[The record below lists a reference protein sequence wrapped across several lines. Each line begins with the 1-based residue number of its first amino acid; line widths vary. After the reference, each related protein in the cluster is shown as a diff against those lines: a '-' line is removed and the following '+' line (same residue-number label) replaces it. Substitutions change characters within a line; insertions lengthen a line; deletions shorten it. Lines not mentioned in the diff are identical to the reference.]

1 MSTVIGKGGN
11 VALGGGRLHVTVAP
25 AGIDLSVLCV
35 RDHGKVGDDSEFV
48 FYNQPVSPDGA
59 VRLTDG
65 AICIDLPSVGPV
77 TDRLVVA
84 ASVDNGVFGGI
95 PLAVRIT
102 EDGGLAHD
110 LPITGLSSETTVIL
124 GEVYRRANG
133 WKLRNVAQ
141 GYATGLAGLATD
153 FGISVDDEAEARG
166 VASPAA
172 QHFSPSS
179 VQPAASHTPAY
190 GQPPIPP
197 TGSPASASFGQPPI
211 PPTGSPASAS
221 FGQPP
226 TASPHAGSFGQPPV
240 PPTGSPAGASFGQ
253 RPTAP
258 PHAASFGQPPV
269 PPAGPT
275 AGASF
280 GHPPAAPPH
289 ASFGEPPVPPAGPTA
304 GASFG
309 QPPTGPSSGANFGAP
324 PGPYQAG
331 TQPFPPPPAPPGG
344 SSPGQPPAA
353 PPHAGSPAG
362 SPPGATFGT
371 PPGSYQAGAQ
381 PFPPPP
387 PPPTGTSPAASFGSS
402 ADSYQAAPQSF
413 PPPPVPPGGASFGS
427 PPDSRAAQAFPLPA
441 SPQGMPPQS
450 PPQPGTPPPGVNF
463 TKGAVTLTKNAPP
476 VLLEKAPVI
485 RLRVAWASGT
495 DYEAY
500 ALIVLNTG
508 EVVHVATF
516 DAKDTPANPQY
527 RDLVRHLGDRGR
539 GHVRRGGGQ
548 TEEIIEVRFAPE
560 IVAIVP
566 VAYSAINNGTG
577 SFFKYRVS
585 LAIENGADQV
595 VIPADQAK
603 KSSWIFT
610 CVPGIVYNRPEG
622 VLIERLELYS
632 KRFSEF
638 RPAAFLQPDGR
649 VEVRMDK
656 GPINQF
662 KADRT

>member
-1 MSTVIGKGGN
+1 MSSVIGKGGN

-65 AICIDLPSVGPV
+65 AISIDLPSVGAV

-124 GEVYRRANG
+124 GEVYRRANS

-153 FGISVDDEAEARG
+153 FGISVDDEPHSANTA
-166 VASPAA
+166 AA
-172 QHFSPSS
+172 QHC
-179 VQPAASHTPAY
+179 AS
-190 GQPPIPP
+190 
-197 TGSPASASFGQPPI
+197 
-211 PPTGSPASAS
+211 
-221 FGQPP
+221 
-226 TASPHAGSFGQPPV
+226 
-240 PPTGSPAGASFGQ
+240 
-253 RPTAP
+253 
-258 PHAASFGQPPV
+258 
-269 PPAGPT
+269 
-275 AGASF
+275 
-280 GHPPAAPPH
+280 
-289 ASFGEPPVPPAGPTA
+289 
-304 GASFG
+304 
-309 QPPTGPSSGANFGAP
+309 
-324 PGPYQAG
+324 
-331 TQPFPPPPAPPGG
+331 
-344 SSPGQPPAA
+344 
-353 PPHAGSPAG
+353 
-362 SPPGATFGT
+362 FGT
-371 PPGSYQAGAQ
+371 PPD
-381 PFPPPP
+381 P
-387 PPPTGTSPAASFGSS
+387 
-402 ADSYQAAPQSF
+402 YQAAPQRF
-413 PPPPVPPGGASFGS
+413 PSPPAPPAGSTSGS
-427 PPDSRAAQAFPLPA
+427 PPDPRAAQAFSPTS
-441 SPQGMPPQS
+441 SPQGIPPQ
-450 PPQPGTPPPGVNF
+450 TPPPGVNF
-463 TKGAVTLTKNAPP
+463 SKGAVTLTKNAPP
-476 VLLEKAPVI
+476 VLLEKSPVI

-500 ALIVLNTG
+500 ALVVLNTG

-539 GHVRRGGGQ
+539 GHVRSGGGQ
-548 TEEIIEVRFAPE
+548 AEEIIEVRFAPE

-638 RPAAFLQPDGR
+638 RPAAFLRPDGR
-649 VEVRMDK
+649 VEVKMDK

>member
-1 MSTVIGKGGN
+1 MSSVISKGGN

-65 AICIDLPSVGPV
+65 AICIDLPSVGAV

-141 GYATGLAGLATD
+141 GYASGLAGLATD
-153 FGISVDDEAEARG
+153 FGISVDDE
-166 VASPAA
+166 PAA
-172 QHFSPSS
+172 QAIPS
-179 VQPAASHTPAY
+179 VA
-190 GQPPIPP
+190 
-197 TGSPASASFGQPPI
+197 
-211 PPTGSPASAS
+211 
-221 FGQPP
+221 
-226 TASPHAGSFGQPPV
+226 
-240 PPTGSPAGASFGQ
+240 
-253 RPTAP
+253 
-258 PHAASFGQPPV
+258 
-269 PPAGPT
+269 
-275 AGASF
+275 
-280 GHPPAAPPH
+280 
-289 ASFGEPPVPPAGPTA
+289 
-304 GASFG
+304 
-309 QPPTGPSSGANFGAP
+309 
-324 PGPYQAG
+324 
-331 TQPFPPPPAPPGG
+331 
-344 SSPGQPPAA
+344 
-353 PPHAGSPAG
+353 
-362 SPPGATFGT
+362 
-371 PPGSYQAGAQ
+371 
-381 PFPPPP
+381 
-387 PPPTGTSPAASFGSS
+387 
-402 ADSYQAAPQSF
+402 QSF
-413 PPPPVPPGGASFGS
+413 PPPPAQMSPAPPPGT
-427 PPDSRAAQAFPLPA
+427 
-441 SPQGMPPQS
+441 MPPQQPVM
-450 PPQPGTPPPGVNF
+450 PPHPMTPPPPPGVNF

-500 ALIVLNTG
+500 ALVVLKTG

-577 SFFKYRVS
+577 SFFKYRVT

-595 VIPADQAK
+595 AIPADQAK

-638 RPAAFLQPDGR
+638 RPAASLKPDGR

-656 GPINQF
+656 GPINQY
-662 KADRT
+662 KADRS

>member
-1 MSTVIGKGGN
+1 MSSVISKGGN

-65 AICIDLPSVGPV
+65 AICIDLPSVGAV

-141 GYATGLAGLATD
+141 GYASGLAGLATD
-153 FGISVDDEAEARG
+153 FGISVDDE
-166 VASPAA
+166 P
-172 QHFSPSS
+172 
-179 VQPAASHTPAY
+179 
-190 GQPPIPP
+190 
-197 TGSPASASFGQPPI
+197 
-211 PPTGSPASAS
+211 
-221 FGQPP
+221 
-226 TASPHAGSFGQPPV
+226 
-240 PPTGSPAGASFGQ
+240 
-253 RPTAP
+253 AP
-258 PHAASFGQPPV
+258 PHPM
-269 PPAGPT
+269 
-275 AGASF
+275 
-280 GHPPAAPPH
+280 
-289 ASFGEPPVPPAGPTA
+289 
-304 GASFG
+304 
-309 QPPTGPSSGANFGAP
+309 
-324 PGPYQAG
+324 
-331 TQPFPPPPAPPGG
+331 
-344 SSPGQPPAA
+344 
-353 PPHAGSPAG
+353 
-362 SPPGATFGT
+362 T
-371 PPGSYQAGAQ
+371 PP
-381 PFPPPP
+381 
-387 PPPTGTSPAASFGSS
+387 
-402 ADSYQAAPQSF
+402 
-413 PPPPVPPGGASFGS
+413 
-427 PPDSRAAQAFPLPA
+427 
-441 SPQGMPPQS
+441 
-450 PPQPGTPPPGVNF
+450 PPPGVNF

-500 ALIVLNTG
+500 ALVVLKTG

-577 SFFKYRVS
+577 SFFKYRVT

-595 VIPADQAK
+595 AIPADQAK

-638 RPAAFLQPDGR
+638 RPAASLQPDGR

-656 GPINQF
+656 GPINQY
-662 KADRT
+662 KADRS

>member
-1 MSTVIGKGGN
+1 MSSVIGKGGN

-124 GEVYRRANG
+124 GEVYRRASG

-141 GYATGLAGLATD
+141 GYASGLAGLATD
-153 FGISVDDEAEARG
+153 FGISVDDESPSANHD
-166 VASPAA
+166 VAQPFSSPAQSA
-172 QHFSPSS
+172 VP
-179 VQPAASHTPAY
+179 HTPAF
-190 GQPPIPP
+190 GQPHVPSA
-197 TGSPASASFGQPPI
+197 GSSGTSFGQPP
-211 PPTGSPASAS
+211 
-221 FGQPP
+221 
-226 TASPHAGSFGQPPV
+226 AGS
-240 PPTGSPAGASFGQ
+240 
-253 RPTAP
+253 
-258 PHAASFGQPPV
+258 PHAASFGQPPTR
-269 PPAGPT
+269 PT
-275 AGASF
+275 AS
-280 GHPPAAPPH
+280 AA
-289 ASFGEPPVPPAGPTA
+289 
-304 GASFG
+304 FG
-309 QPPTGPSSGANFGAP
+309 QPPTGPTGGTSSGQPPTGPTTGAPFGQPPAGPSSGTNFGMP
-324 PGPYQAG
+324 PGPYRTGAQS
-331 TQPFPPPPAPPGG
+331 FPSPPAG
-344 SSPGQPPAA
+344 PADA
-353 PPHAGSPAG
+353 S
-362 SPPGATFGT
+362 FGT
-371 PPGSYQAGAQ
+371 PPGQYRTAPQ
-381 PFPPPP
+381 PFPPQTP
-387 PPPTGTSPAASFGSS
+387 
-402 ADSYQAAPQSF
+402 
-413 PPPPVPPGGASFGS
+413 
-427 PPDSRAAQAFPLPA
+427 
-441 SPQGMPPQS
+441 
-450 PPQPGTPPPGVNF
+450 PPPGVNF
-463 TKGAVTLTKNAPP
+463 SKGAVTLTKNAPP
-476 VLLEKAPVI
+476 VLLEKSPVI

-500 ALIVLNTG
+500 ALVVLHTG

-516 DAKDTPANPQY
+516 DAKDTPANPHY

-539 GHVRRGGGQ
+539 GHVRSGGGQ

-603 KSSWIFT
+603 KSSWIFS

-649 VEVRMDK
+649 VEVKMDK

-662 KADRT
+662 KADRS

>member
-1 MSTVIGKGGN
+1 M
-11 VALGGGRLHVTVAP
+11 
-25 AGIDLSVLCV
+25 
-35 RDHGKVGDDSEFV
+35 
-48 FYNQPVSPDGA
+48 
-59 VRLTDG
+59 
-65 AICIDLPSVGPV
+65 
-77 TDRLVVA
+77 
-84 ASVDNGVFGGI
+84 
-95 PLAVRIT
+95 
-102 EDGGLAHD
+102 
-110 LPITGLSSETTVIL
+110 
-124 GEVYRRANG
+124 
-133 WKLRNVAQ
+133 
-141 GYATGLAGLATD
+141 
-153 FGISVDDEAEARG
+153 
-166 VASPAA
+166 
-172 QHFSPSS
+172 
-179 VQPAASHTPAY
+179 
-190 GQPPIPP
+190 
-197 TGSPASASFGQPPI
+197 
-211 PPTGSPASAS
+211 
-221 FGQPP
+221 
-226 TASPHAGSFGQPPV
+226 
-240 PPTGSPAGASFGQ
+240 
-253 RPTAP
+253 
-258 PHAASFGQPPV
+258 
-269 PPAGPT
+269 
-275 AGASF
+275 
-280 GHPPAAPPH
+280 
-289 ASFGEPPVPPAGPTA
+289 
-304 GASFG
+304 
-309 QPPTGPSSGANFGAP
+309 
-324 PGPYQAG
+324 
-331 TQPFPPPPAPPGG
+331 
-344 SSPGQPPAA
+344 
-353 PPHAGSPAG
+353 
-362 SPPGATFGT
+362 
-371 PPGSYQAGAQ
+371 
-381 PFPPPP
+381 
-387 PPPTGTSPAASFGSS
+387 
-402 ADSYQAAPQSF
+402 
-413 PPPPVPPGGASFGS
+413 
-427 PPDSRAAQAFPLPA
+427 
-441 SPQGMPPQS
+441 
-450 PPQPGTPPPGVNF
+450 NF